1 MRTHDLVSSLL
12 RRDATVDFAA
22 TSAVDERSKPHVE
35 ALERLGARPHV
46 VRPNQEA
53 AFVETL
59 DEVRPD
65 VVVFDRFY
73 VEEMFSWMVEKH
85 APDAM
90 RILDMQDVH
99 ALRTWRELVV
109 KEQLSNG
116 GLDLDLDLDLSR
128 VLSAVPPATY
138 EPCLRELAAIH
149 RSDLT
154 LVCSPVE
161 LDMLTREFAVPGTRL
176 AEAGFFSDGRRQS
189 RRQEGHGFDTRKNL
203 MMIGNFLHP
212 PNKDSVIWACT
223 DLWPAV
229 RAQLREAGEDDV
241 RLDVYGAYGNDQA
254 LVSKIGKPAG
264 VNLCGWAPDL
274 DLMEDYRLL
283 FAPLRF
289 GAGGY

>member
-22 TSAVDERSKPHVE
+22 TSAVDERSKPHVG

-116 GLDLDLDLDLSR
+116 GLVLDLDLGR

-161 LDMLTREFAVPGTRL
+161 LDMMHRAWWLGSTLLG
-176 AEAGFFSDGRRQS
+176 S
-189 RRQEGHGFDTRKNL
+189 RMATICNA
-203 MMIGNFLHP
+203 
-212 PNKDSVIWACT
+212 S
-223 DLWPAV
+223 
-229 RAQLREAGEDDV
+229 V
-241 RLDVYGAYGNDQA
+241 RLHCVLQWPPTWECHV
-254 LVSKIGKPAG
+254 VS
-264 VNLCGWAPDL
+264 
-274 DLMEDYRLL
+274 
-283 FAPLRF
+283 LRH
-289 GAGGY
+289 GQHETTYYS